1 MTLSDQ
7 AGVKGD
13 WTVSVVIP
21 THNRT
26 ELCLRAIASALQ
38 QSAPPLEVIAR
49 DDRST
54 DGIANSV
61 AALQRRN

>member
-7 AGVKGD
+7 TGLKGD

-21 THNRT
+21 THNRA
-26 ELCLRAIASALQ
+26 ELCLRAVASALQ
-38 QSAPPLEVIAR
+38 QTAPPLEVIVC

-54 DGIANSV
+54 DGTANAV

>member
-1 MTLSDQ
+1 MNLSDQ
-7 AGVKGD
+7 TGLEGD
-13 WTVSVVIP
+13 LTVSVVIP
-21 THNRT
+21 THNRA

-38 QSAPPLEVIAR
+38 QSAPPLEVIIC

-61 AALQRRN
+61 AALQRHN